1 MSRAGVRAAM
11 YLDRWTIEIRVTH
24 HTDTQT
30 ERELQR
36 QSQLW
41 PDCNGTLHQHRLI
54 Y

>member
-30 ERELQR
+30 ERERESCSVRVSYGLTATAHCT
-36 QSQLW
+36 ST
-41 PDCNGTLHQHRLI
+41 G
-54 Y
+54 